1 MGGRGLGAGPRAP
14 RCRARPPR
22 CLCPGCRSA
31 PRGPAGGLARGHL
44 SRGNWAL
51 GRARHASPE
60 PSRLPV
66 QLLVGAKSQRHGTDD
81 DAQSP
86 PTRVAGPNR
95 WPTSLHCQSS
105 REEGARCDRA
115 GGANGTVTPTVREGP
130 VGEMLAFAP
139 HGEKGEGGPS
149 GGPRSS
155 RRPAR
160 GPRRSEA
167 TATAGWA
174 CGADP
179 GRLPVLPWDRP
190 CPPALQPAVFCRP
203 PGAADRWPARGP
215 RRARASAPRGAGAFP
230 QRCSRLRVLLQRGG
244 ANVGR
249 SVRASPRVTVFY
261 YFKRK
266 D

>member
-81 DAQSP
+81 DAQSS

-95 WPTSLHCQSS
+95 WPTSPHCQSS

-160 GPRRSEA
+160 GPHRSEA

-203 PGAADRWPARGP
+203 PGAAPRTRVGPSGSRCVPPKVFQASRPVAAGRGQRPALSESVPTGD
-215 RRARASAPRGAGAFP
+215 SF
-230 QRCSRLRVLLQRGG
+230 LLLQTEGLSLRDKLG
-244 ANVGR
+244 
-249 SVRASPRVTVFY
+249 
-261 YFKRK
+261 
-266 D
+266 